1 MERALTERETDELVA
16 MQAETQERVFLPV
29 QAMSDRELAEESLER
44 LRAIEEAFRGFAQM
58 DLSSMLSGMF
68 SGGSAKGAL
77 KAALGRKRNV
87 DPDA

>member
-1 MERALTERETDELVA
+1 MENEIEL
-16 MQAETQERVFLPV
+16 AEPITERVFLPV

-44 LRAIEEAFRGFAQM
+44 LRAIEDAFRGFAQM
-58 DLSSMLSGMF
+58 DMSSLFSGLF

-77 KAALGRKRNV
+77 KAALGRKKNA